1 MAWKG
6 YSWSITLL
14 ITCLIYSVIP
24 TYMIIKYWVW
34 LNDLTFNGEP
44 IYTLSLFMLFLW
56 IVCLLVA
63 IIYFV
68 ASARAIVQ
76 RKNDDLGIPKGVKG
90 FGLIST
96 LVLIIFMIIWF
107 LIFGQ
112 IAFFVMA
119 PP

>member
-34 LNDLTFNGEP
+34 LNELTFNGEP

-56 IVCLLVA
+56 IVCLLVG
-63 IIYFV
+63 IIYLV

-76 RKNDDLGIPKGVKG
+76 RKNDDLGIPKGVKRFSVISNIIIIG
-90 FGLIST
+90 FILFWF
-96 LVLIIFMIIWF
+96 IFTS
-107 LIFGQ
+107 GE
-112 IAFFVMA
+112 IAFISWK
-119 PP
+119 P

>member
-63 IIYFV
+63 IIYFI